1 MLGVV
6 VLSITGAEA
15 LYADMGHFGRKPIR
29 QSWYLV
35 VFPALLA
42 SYYGFMQSPEV
53 PRALA
58 ECARLGLI
66 MQPGSTSYF
75 LGRETLL
82 PTGCVRLPQRAPATA
97 YLGLPPNRVVELGMQ
112 VICNRLSE
120 TPNKARRSA
129 ASINSHV
136 GRKAGLIR
144 CSFLSKTPF
153 FAYHG
158 ELLPTGGS

>member
-1 MLGVV
+1 MLGAV

-15 LYADMGHFGRKPIR
+15 LYAATGHFGRKPIR
-29 QSWYLV
+29 QPWYLV

-58 ECARLGLI
+58 ECARFGLI

-82 PTGCVRLPQRAPATA
+82 PTGCVRLPQRAPGDCLLRATPEPRGRA
-97 YLGLPPNRVVELGMQ
+97 RDAGRS
-112 VICNRLSE
+112 VI
-120 TPNKARRSA
+120 A
-129 ASINSHV
+129 
-136 GRKAGLIR
+136 
-144 CSFLSKTPF
+144 
-153 FAYHG
+153 
-158 ELLPTGGS
+158 